1 MVMAQ
6 DGHSGVLERALVACV
21 TGEAGALP
29 ELFTDDVSGWSP
41 NLLVGSLAE
50 LAEVVGAR
58 DETLS
63 DVSILV
69 HGVDVVGDR
78 AYAEYLVSAVF
89 SGPFTIADDLVIE
102 PNGRE
107 VVLGGAIAADFTG
120 DKISSFRNY
129 FDDATLL
136 IQMLPE

>member
-1 MVMAQ
+1 MAQ
-6 DGHSGVLERALVACV
+6 NGRADVVERALAACV
-21 TGEAGALP
+21 CGDAAALP
-29 ELFTDDVSGWSP
+29 DLFTDDVNGWSP

-50 LAEVVGAR
+50 LSEAVAAR
-58 DETLS
+58 DESLS

-69 HGVDVVGDR
+69 HGVDVVGNR
-78 AYAEYLVSAVF
+78 AYAEYMVSAVF
-89 SGPFTIADDLVIE
+89 SGPFQISDDLVIE

-107 VVLGGAIAADFTG
+107 LLLGGAIAADFTG

-136 IQMLPE
+136 VQMLPD